1 MNDKQLEL
9 WTVYQ
14 NTSDYPGQYVARK
27 FLNDQPTAEMF
38 VSARMLPGMR
48 KHRGIEQRQLQPG
61 RLRRLT
67 AVADVADQIGDQLGL
82 RFVALGSVGGDFAE
96 HIGGEPEKTNI
107 NHPQPISSGLT
118 GPLPTALPSA

>member
-1 MNDKQLEL
+1 M
-9 WTVYQ
+9 
-14 NTSDYPGQYVARK
+14 SPGTRK
-27 FLNDQPTAEMF
+27 R
-38 VSARMLPGMR
+38 SR
-48 KHRGIEQRQLQPG
+48 IEQRQLQPG
-61 RLRRLT
+61 GLRRLT
-67 AVADVADQIGDQLGL
+67 AVADVADQIADEVGL